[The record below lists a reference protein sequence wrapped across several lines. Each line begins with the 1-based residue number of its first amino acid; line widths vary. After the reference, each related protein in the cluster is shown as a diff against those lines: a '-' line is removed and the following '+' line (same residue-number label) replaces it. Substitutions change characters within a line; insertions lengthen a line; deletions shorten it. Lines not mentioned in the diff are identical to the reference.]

1 MQPTGTVVKGNNG
14 DNDEDEDDDS
24 DDSGSSSSDAPGKKP
39 EVEGAP
45 ITNNPNPGLGVLS
58 PAACSGF
65 IASGATSPTAAAI
78 SDEEQNSWDESMSES
93 EGSDNEYYDQEDYDD
108 EDVTPPPELQ
118 QDGQQQPQE
127 ESKDETADAPTTIV
141 DPDQSSTDGE
151 EETGRLVMNVYCTEY
166 DVVQKVGRKVLGFK
180 LKEYKEDH
188 DGAI

>member
-1 MQPTGTVVKGNNG
+1 MIKVNKNGG
-14 DNDEDEDDDS
+14 DNNDEEEDDDS
-24 DDSGSSSSDAPGKKP
+24 DDSGSSSSEAGKKP
-39 EVEGAP
+39 AVEGSGAP
-45 ITNNPNPGLGVLS
+45 IDNPNPGLGVLS

-108 EDVTPPPELQ
+108 EVDVTPPPDLQ
-118 QDGQQQPQE
+118 QQDQQQPQE
-127 ESKDETADAPTTIV
+127 ESKEETAEAPAAVV

-188 DGAI
+188 EGAI